1 MPHLGEESERGWGI
15 GVIDRELD
23 AGLQNKIKTVD
34 HDHQNTLQP
43 TPVCLLSITAK
54 LIMLSAAN
62 KAVFTFFSL
71 FGLN

>member
-23 AGLQNKIKTVD
+23 ASLQNMIKTVD

-43 TPVCLLSITAK
+43 MPVCLSITAK

-62 KAVFTFFSL
+62 KAVFTLFSL